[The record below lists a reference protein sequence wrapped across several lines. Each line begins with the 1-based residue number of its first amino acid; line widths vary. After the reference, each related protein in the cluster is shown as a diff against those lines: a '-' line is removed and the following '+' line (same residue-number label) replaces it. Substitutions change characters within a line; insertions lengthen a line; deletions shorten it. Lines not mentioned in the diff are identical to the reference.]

1 MADLLPVI
9 PDGTPVWWYIT
20 ALGLGVLVIGIAKAG
35 FGGGVGVLA
44 VPLIANALPAERA
57 IGVMLPIL
65 IFADLFSVYSHRR
78 GVSWPHLR
86 SLLIG
91 AAVGIV
97 LGTFVL
103 WTFKD
108 TGRLTWALNLMVGA
122 ICLLLV
128 VIQMFRLLGGAIP
141 RIPPGPV
148 GGIASGCTAGT
159 VSTIAHSAGPVVN
172 LYLLEQKL
180 DKTRLVATMVVFFL
194 VANCMKL
201 PTYFGLGLINV
212 RTLIESAL
220 FAAFVPA
227 GIVAGLWMHKRL
239 AERPFTVIMYLGA
252 AAAGGRMLYKAIV

>member
-1 MADLLPVI
+1 MSGLLPVI

-20 ALGLGVLVIGIAKAG
+20 ALGLGVFVIGIAKAG
-35 FGGGVGVLA
+35 FGGGIGIIA

-57 IGVMLPIL
+57 IGVILPIL

-78 GVSWPHLR
+78 GVSRPHLR

-97 LGTFVL
+97 LGTVVL

-108 TGRLTWALNLMVGA
+108 TGRLTWALNLMVGT
-122 ICLLLV
+122 ICLIFV
-128 VIQMFRLLGGAIP
+128 VIQLFRLMGGPIP
-141 RIPPGPV
+141 RIPPGPI
-148 GGIASGCTAGT
+148 GGAASGCLAGT
-159 VSTIAHSAGPVVN
+159 VSTIAHSAGPVIN

-194 VANCMKL
+194 AANCLKL

-212 RTLIESAL
+212 RTLVESAL

-252 AAAGGRMLYKAIV
+252 ATAGGRMLYKALV